1 MRVVVAGCES
11 GLAVSSGVPAAGE
24 DSDYYTP
31 EDPATTILSPLH
43 SDKVLHTDNRSAR
56 CS

>member
-1 MRVVVAGCES
+1 MLVGGLIGKALAGGDDGDT
-11 GLAVSSGVPAAGE
+11 GLAATGE

-43 SDKVLHTDNRSAR
+43 ADKVGY
-56 CS
+56 

>member
-1 MRVVVAGCES
+1 MLAVGLTGKSVAG
-11 GLAVSSGVPAAGE
+11 GGDADTGPVAAAGE

-43 SDKVLHTDNRSAR
+43 ADKVGH
-56 CS
+56 

>member
-1 MRVVVAGCES
+1 MIRNGPAAEGDCGGLVVAGD
-11 GLAVSSGVPAAGE
+11 

-43 SDKVLHTDNRSAR
+43 NEKVS
-56 CS
+56 CSEHI

>member
-1 MRVVVAGCES
+1 MLPVGLIGKTLGGGGDPDTGPVA
-11 GLAVSSGVPAAGE
+11 AAGE

-43 SDKVLHTDNRSAR
+43 TDKVGH
-56 CS
+56 

>member
-1 MRVVVAGCES
+1 MSVVVAGCES
-11 GLAVSSGVPAAGE
+11 GLAVSSGVPATGE

-43 SDKVLHTDNRSAR
+43 SDKVLHTHDALE
-56 CS
+56 

>member
-1 MRVVVAGCES
+1 VLAIGLIGKALVGGDDGDT
-11 GLAVSSGVPAAGE
+11 GLAAAGE

-43 SDKVLHTDNRSAR
+43 ADKVGY
-56 CS
+56 

>member
-1 MRVVVAGCES
+1 MAVGLIGKALAGDDGDT
-11 GLAVSSGVPAAGE
+11 GLAAAGE

-43 SDKVLHTDNRSAR
+43 SDKVGH
-56 CS
+56 